1 MDGKKQGNETIRI
14 SSDGLYRGATVHTP
28 FPLENSDFLKLTKVN
43 SLLPIWA
50 HTFFTG
56 TSVFSI
62 TVLAKWLNHKYF
74 NGIETVSNTEGLT
87 LLILIVLAVIF
98 EALYIIL
105 PSDKKKTISRIEKH
119 FSENKPKAAG
129 FGNE

>member
-1 MDGKKQGNETIRI
+1 M
-14 SSDGLYRGATVHTP
+14 HTP

-62 TVLAKWLNHKYF
+62 TVLAKWINHKYL
-74 NGIETVSNTEGLT
+74 NGIETVSNTEFLT
-87 LLILIVLAVIF
+87 LVILVVFALIF
-98 EALYIIL
+98 ESLYMIL
-105 PSDKKKTISRIEKH
+105 PSEKKETVSKIKKH
-119 FSENKPKAAG
+119 FEENKPKAAG
-129 FGNE
+129 FGND

>member
-1 MDGKKQGNETIRI
+1 MDGTKQGSKTIRI

-62 TVLAKWLNHKYF
+62 TVLAKWINHKYLD
-74 NGIETVSNTEGLT
+74 GIETVSSTEVITLTILVALALAFEGLY
-87 LLILIVLAVIF
+87 LM
-98 EALYIIL
+98 L
-105 PSDKKKTISRIEKH
+105 PSEKKVTIAKIAKH
-119 FSENKPKAAG
+119 FKENTPKAAG